1 MALIAI
7 DEAHSLVLEDLTA
20 LEAERVSVAEAAG
33 RVLSTAISCDRPLP
47 PFDRAMMDGFA
58 LRSQDIQS
66 TPVTLRVVAEVM
78 AGASYDGE
86 VAPGEAVR
94 IMTGAPVP
102 AGADAVQMLENT
114 RCDSPDTVTVLASV
128 PEGRHVARQGSEW
141 EAGQVVLNAGMVL
154 TPSRL
159 GVCAMVGQR
168 DVLVHRAPRVAILS
182 TGDELVEIGDSPG
195 PYQIRESN
203 RTSVGQLVQSAGGEV
218 VHTAIVPDDEGVTRD
233 AIRNALAQADVLLM
247 SGGISKGDRDLVASC
262 LQKEGVETVF
272 HGVCIKPGKPLF
284 FGRTGE
290 KLVFGL
296 PGNPVSSYVTARLFV
311 LPAIRRLLGWA
322 QGLEPVVTMSLQ
334 SPVAATGN
342 RPWLKPATVAW
353 GKGVRVRDTA
363 GSADLSGFAQGNA
376 MVWLPAN
383 SGPFSVGDP
392 VQVFVGAMSP

>member
-7 DEAHSLVLEDLTA
+7 DEAHSLVLEDLTP
-20 LEAERVSVAEAAG
+20 LDAEAVPFADAAN
-33 RVLSTAISCDRPLP
+33 RVLSASISCDRPMP
-47 PFDRAMMDGFA
+47 PFDRSMMDGFA
-58 LRSQDIQS
+58 LRSQDLQTLPTS
-66 TPVTLRVVAEVM
+66 LRVIAQVM
-78 AGASYDGE
+78 AGGSYEGE
-86 VAPGEAVR
+86 VGPGEAVR

-102 AGADAVQMLENT
+102 AGADAVQMIENT

-128 PEGRHVARQGSEW
+128 PAGRHLARQGSEW
-141 EAGQVVLNAGMVL
+141 ESGQVVLNAGAVL
-154 TPSRL
+154 TAARL

-168 DVLVHRAPRVAILS
+168 AVMVHRTPRVVILS

-203 RTSVGQLVQSAGGEV
+203 RTSVGQLVQSAGGDV
-218 VHTAIVPDDEGVTRD
+218 VYTAIVPDDEAATCE
-233 AIRNALAQADVLLM
+233 AIRNALAHADVLLM
-247 SGGISKGDRDLVASC
+247 SGGISKGDRDLVAPC

-284 FGRTGE
+284 FGRAGE

-322 QGLEPVVTMSLQ
+322 QGLEPVVTMTLRS
-334 SPVAATGN
+334 SVAATGN
-342 RPWLKPATVAW
+342 RPWLKPATVVW
-353 GKGVRVRDTA
+353 GKGVRVLDTA

-383 SGPFSVGDP
+383 SGPFSMGDP
-392 VQVFVGAMSP
+392 VQVLVGAMTP